1 MLSGMTLGL
10 NPAIFVP
17 THPGRSYGRKKGF
30 DAGSAQAVV
39 ADSALVCVGSAYQPE
54 VFLPA
59 DEYDGLHIEIVG
71 LGNLD
76 AKSAAKV
83 GVEVELL
90 KMLDAAQKAS
100 GTGEATKRL
109 IKWISEHTSIRGRP
123 VFPTNAGA
131 TSWMSGGA
139 KVVEESGNTKLSK
152 ALSEVAARVGLKL
165 EARPRRGTGHA
176 TMTSYTSIANSCP
189 TSCALMGRD
198 SQGGRRTGK
207 DTSCYA
213 LMHKNIG
220 PLVKLL
226 NAVSDALDE
235 SAQDVAEDE
244 AKCIEA
250 SFRHGVRGKID
261 FRMHTA
267 GDSRTAVGSRMIAAA
282 TKRWQGRGGGQAW
295 GYTHAWRDQSRSDF
309 GVISTL
315 ASVQNVPEAT
325 LARRRGWMPTAV
337 VKEGLF
343 AKIAKENNGRM
354 SAFRLAGDETWW
366 IPCPAQNPDK
376 NKQIAC
382 VNCRMCMNDHRY
394 IDKGYGI
401 AFEAHGSGAK
411 RSITYVAGE
420 ALVSKM
426 NAAGSEDTK
435 RRLPVL

>member
-1 MLSGMTLGL
+1 MTE
-10 NPAIFVP
+10 N
-17 THPGRSYGRKKGF
+17 
-30 DAGSAQAVV
+30 
-39 ADSALVCVGSAYQPE
+39 ALVCVGDAYQPE

-59 DEYDGLHIEIVG
+59 DDYDGLHIEIVG
-71 LGNLD
+71 AGNLD
-76 AKSAAKV
+76 AKSAKKV
-83 GVEVELL
+83 GVDLDLL
-90 KMLDAAQKAS
+90 HMLDAAQKES
-100 GTGEATKRL
+100 GKGPAAKRL
-109 IKWISEHTSIRGRP
+109 LAFFKEHTTLRGRP
-123 VFPTNAGA
+123 VIPTNATA

-152 ALSEVAARVGLKL
+152 ELAEVAARVGVKL
-165 EARPRRGTGHA
+165 DSRPRRGSGHS

-189 TSCALMGRD
+189 TTCALMGKD
-198 SQGGRRTGK
+198 SKGGRRTGS

-226 NAVSDALDE
+226 NAVSDGLDE
-235 SAQDVAEDE
+235 SAEDVAEDE
-244 AKCIEA
+244 AKCIDA
-250 SFRHGVRGKID
+250 AFRHGIKNKID

-267 GDSRTAVGSRMIAAA
+267 GDSRTARGSRMIAAA

-343 AKIAKENNGRM
+343 HKIAAANNGRM
-354 SAFRLAGDETWW
+354 SAFQFVGDDTWW

-394 IDKGYGI
+394 IQKGYGI

-411 RSITYVAGE
+411 RSVTYAVGE
-420 ALVSKM
+420 AIVRGM
-426 NAAGSEDTK
+426 NQGAPEK
-435 RRLPVL
+435 NVRRLPVL